1 MSCSFLYRINIVEMT
16 ILPKTICRFN
26 AIPIKITTKFFTK
39 TEIKKYVNILTE
51 PEKTPDSQSNSE
63 QKE

>member
-1 MSCSFLYRINIVEMT
+1 MQYQL
-16 ILPKTICRFN
+16 
-26 AIPIKITTKFFTK
+26 KITTKFFTK